1 MFLTLLA
8 AVTLAPVTLSV
19 HVEGEGYMRFAHEG
33 RVVYATQATL
43 HVEGEHLLAGKDV
56 EFLPNV
62 AVPSGTEAVE
72 IDLEGSVLAVMGGK
86 KYPVAHLVLAL
97 FPKGSNL
104 TPQGGFLLA
113 ADRPS
118 LGNPGDGTNG
128 VIRVDGAAKPIR
140 QAVTQTQPQP
150 IKQVPAAATTT
161 TTTTKGPQV
170 HANTTRKYADGEAE
184 IQIHQTSTVAGES
197 FTLAEIADIGAS
209 PELAAKLGPIDM
221 GRSPAVGV
229 QRGIDRN
236 FIMSKIRNT
245 GMKPEGLSISCP
257 SNAQILRAC
266 QKVDKAQLLEA
277 ATVAVKEQ
285 LGIDMPMRV
294 TNDVPD
300 ATVPPGQLELRAA
313 NAIKGTNGITLMIDI
328 RVDDKHF
335 TSRNLLLSPMA
346 GTGVG
351 VRMGQAVKIIVRVK
365 GASVEIGGKTR
376 GAAWVGQ
383 TVTVVTDTGAVK
395 TGVVTGPDTVEVKL

>member
-62 AVPSGTEAVE
+62 AVPNGTEAVE
-72 IDLEGSVLAVMGGK
+72 IDLEGSVLAVVAGK

-97 FPKGSNL
+97 FPKGSTL

-113 ADRPS
+113 SDRPS

-128 VIRVDGAAKPIR
+128 VIRVDSPASGVK
-140 QAVTQTQPQP
+140 TQPQAV
-150 IKQVPAAATTT
+150 KQVPTTATSTA
-161 TTTTKGPQV
+161 TKSPQV
-170 HANTTRKYADGEAE
+170 HANTNRKYADGEAE

-197 FTLAEIADIGAS
+197 FTLAEIADIGAN

-245 GMKPEGLSISCP
+245 GLKPEGLSISCP
-257 SNAQILRAC
+257 SSAQILRAC

-277 ATVAVKEQ
+277 ATAAVKEQ

-346 GTGVG
+346 GTGIG

-365 GASVEIGGKTR
+365 GASVEIGGKAR

>member
-1 MFLTLLA
+1 MLLTLLA

-56 EFLPNV
+56 ELLPNV
-62 AVPSGTEAVE
+62 AVPNGTEAVE

-97 FPKGSNL
+97 FPKGSAL
-104 TPQGGFLLA
+104 TPQGSFLLA
-113 ADRPS
+113 ADRAS

-128 VIRVDGAAKPIR
+128 VIRVDGAPKPIK
-140 QAVTQTQPQP
+140 QAAVPTQTQTPTQ
-150 IKQVPAAATTT
+150 TRTS
-161 TTTTKGPQV
+161 PQV
-170 HANTTRKYADGEAE
+170 HASTNRKYADGEAE

-197 FTLAEIADIGAS
+197 FTLAEIADIGAN
-209 PELAAKLGPIDM
+209 PELAAKLGPIDL

-257 SNAQILRAC
+257 SSAQILRAC

-277 ATVAVKEQ
+277 ATAAVKEQ

-335 TSRNLLLSPMA
+335 TSRNLLLSPVA
-346 GTGVG
+346 GTGIG
-351 VRMGQAVKIIVRVK
+351 VRMGQAVKIVVRVK